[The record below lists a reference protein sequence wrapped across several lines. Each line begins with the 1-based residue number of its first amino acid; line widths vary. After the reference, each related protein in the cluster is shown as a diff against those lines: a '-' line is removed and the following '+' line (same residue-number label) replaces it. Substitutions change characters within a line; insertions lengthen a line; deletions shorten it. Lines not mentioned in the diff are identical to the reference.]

1 MTPVCL
7 QLLQNPAQFI
17 KNASTQQWTDF
28 IHQAREQALL
38 GSCYFLLQ
46 DAGLY
51 DAIPDKVKT
60 HLYSGYIYAQKQKI
74 SLIKEMLK
82 LEPFFSD
89 APYPCVL
96 LKGCAYR
103 LTELAMARGRVF
115 SDIDILVPQQQFP
128 DALQRLNE
136 AGFIEFGMSDY
147 DRRYYLRWS
156 HQHPPLIHYL
166 RGVSIDLHHH
176 IYPVSSQEN
185 ILIEPMLR
193 QSIPLAGSSFAV
205 PTKALMFVH
214 ACVHL
219 FYQDET
225 HKLVKDLWDLYQL
238 YLDAIAEG
246 ETDIVQAA
254 TDLNA
259 QAAVY
264 YAFDVL
270 EWLFQINVSAQA
282 LSQLKP
288 FANHSQRRSM
298 RWLLAQLFNPQSS
311 WYRLAHIWWTI
322 RGHLLKMGPMTLLY
336 HSVAKSVEQY
346 RERRIHT
353 KQQQQ
358 QDALTKP
365 KDAGFQ

>member
-7 QLLQNPAQFI
+7 QLLQNPAKFI
-17 KNASTQQWTDF
+17 EQASALDWTEL

-51 DAIPDKVKT
+51 NNIPDKVKT
-60 HLYSGYIYAQKQKI
+60 HLYSGYIYAQKQKV

-82 LEPFFSD
+82 LESFFSD

-103 LTELAMARGRVF
+103 LTELPMARGRVF
-115 SDIDILVPQQQFP
+115 SDIDILVPQSQFP
-128 DALQRLNE
+128 DALLRLNE

-193 QSIPLAGSSFAV
+193 QSIRLPGSSFAV

-238 YLDAIAEG
+238 YLGAMAEG
-246 ETDIVQAA
+246 EAPIVLAA
-254 TDLNA
+254 IDLNA

-270 EWLFQINVSAQA
+270 KWLFQVDVSDLAMA
-282 LSQLKP
+282 QLKP
-288 FANHSQRRSM
+288 YANHSQRNSM
-298 RWLLAQLFNPQSS
+298 RWLLSKLFNPASR
-311 WYRLAHIWWTI
+311 WHRVAYVWWTI

-336 HSVAKSVEQY
+336 HSIAKSLEQY
-346 RERRIHT
+346 RERRTHT
-353 KQQQQ
+353 AEQQHK
-358 QDALTKP
+358 DAQTKP

>member
-1 MTPVCL
+1 MTPLCL
-7 QLLQNPAQFI
+7 QLLQNPALFI
-17 KNASTQQWTDF
+17 QKASAQDWTQL

-46 DAGLY
+46 DSGLY
-51 DAIPDKVKT
+51 PQIPDKVKN
-60 HLYSGYIYAQKQKI
+60 HFYSGYMYAQKQKI
-74 SLIKEMLK
+74 SLMKEMLK
-82 LEPFFSD
+82 LESFFSD

-96 LKGCAYR
+96 LKGSAYR
-103 LTELAMARGRVF
+103 LSELPMARGRIF
-115 SDIDILVPQQQFP
+115 SDIDLLVPQEKFP
-128 DALQRLNE
+128 DALLRLNE
-136 AGFIEFGMSDY
+136 AGFIEFGMSEY

-176 IYPVSSQEN
+176 IYPVSSKED
-185 ILIEPMLR
+185 ILVEPILK
-193 QSIPLAGSSFAV
+193 QSIPLTGSAFAV

-225 HKLVKDLWDLYQL
+225 HKLIKDLWDLYQL
-238 YLDAIAEG
+238 YLAALDEG
-246 ETDIVQAA
+246 ETQMVQAA

-270 EWLFQINVSAQA
+270 QWLFNIEVSTPA
-282 LSQLKP
+282 LASLKP
-288 FANHSQRRSM
+288 YANHSQRRSM
-298 RWLLAQLFNPQSS
+298 RWLLAQLFDPQS
-311 WYRLAHIWWTI
+311 RFHQLAHLWWII

-336 HSVAKSVEQY
+336 HSIAKSIEQY
-346 RERRIHT
+346 RERRIHSE
-353 KQQQQ
+353 QQQQ

-365 KDAGFQ
+365 KDAGLL

>member
-1 MTPVCL
+1 MTPICL
-7 QLLQNPAQFI
+7 QLLQNPAFFV
-17 KNASTQQWTDF
+17 KNASTQQWTDL

-51 DAIPDKVKT
+51 DSIPDKVKS
-60 HLYSGYIYAQKQKI
+60 HFYSGYIYAQKQKMT
-74 SLIKEMLK
+74 LIKEMLK

-193 QSIPLAGSSFAV
+193 QSIPLQGSSFAV

-246 ETDIVQAA
+246 EANIVQAA

-270 EWLFQINVSAQA
+270 EWLFNIDVSAQA
-282 LSQLKP
+282 LTQLKP

-311 WYRLAHIWWTI
+311 CHRLAHFWWTI

-336 HSVAKSVEQY
+336 HSVAKSIEQY

-353 KQQQQ
+353 AQQQQ

>member
-1 MTPVCL
+1 MIPLCL
-7 QLLQNPAQFI
+7 QLLQNPSRFI
-17 KNASTQQWTDF
+17 GQASTADWTQL

-51 DAIPDKVKT
+51 DQIPDKVKT
-60 HLYSGYIYAQKQKI
+60 HFYSGYIYAQKQKI
-74 SLIKEMLK
+74 SLVKEMLK

-103 LTELAMARGRVF
+103 LSELAMARGRVF
-115 SDIDILVPQQQFP
+115 SDIDLLVPQAQFP
-128 DALQRLNE
+128 DALHRLNE
-136 AGFIEFGMSDY
+136 AGFIEFGMSEY

-176 IYPVSSQEN
+176 IYPVSSHEN
-185 ILIEPMLR
+185 ILIAPILN
-193 QSIPLAGSSFAV
+193 QSRAMPGSAFAV

-238 YLDAIAEG
+238 YQDAQAEG
-246 ETDIVQAA
+246 ENLMVQAA
-254 TDLNA
+254 MDLNA

-270 EWLFQINVSAQA
+270 TWLFKITVSAQA
-282 LSQLKP
+282 LAMLKP
-288 FANHSQRRSM
+288 YANHSQRRSM
-298 RWLLAQLFNPQSS
+298 RWLLSKLFNPQSH
-311 WYRLAHIWWTI
+311 WHQVAHLWWTI
-322 RGHLLKMGPMTLLY
+322 RGHLLKMGPLTLLY
-336 HSVAKSVEQY
+336 HSVAKSIEQY
-346 RERRIHT
+346 RERRLHSA
-353 KQQQQ
+353 QQQQ

-365 KDAGFQ
+365 KDAGLL

>member
-1 MTPVCL
+1 MTPLCL
-7 QLLQNPAQFI
+7 QLLQNPLLFI
-17 KNASTQQWTDF
+17 EQATDTDWTLL

-51 DAIPDKVKT
+51 DQIPDKVKT
-60 HLYSGYIYAQKQKI
+60 HFYSGYIYAQKQKI
-74 SLIKEMLK
+74 SLMKEMLK

-103 LTELAMARGRVF
+103 LSELPMARGRVF
-115 SDIDILVPQQQFP
+115 SDIDLLVPQQQFP

-136 AGFIEFGMSDY
+136 AGFIEFGMSEY

-176 IYPVSSQEN
+176 IYPVSSHEN
-185 ILIEPMLR
+185 ILIEPILS
-193 QSIPLAGSSFAV
+193 QSIRLEGSSFAV
-205 PTKALMFVH
+205 PTKSLMFVH

-225 HKLVKDLWDLYQL
+225 HKLIKDLWDLYQL
-238 YLDAIAEG
+238 YLDAMTEG
-246 ETDIVQAA
+246 ESQMVQAA
-254 TDLNA
+254 IDLNA

-270 EWLFQINVSAQA
+270 QWLFNIDVSEQS
-282 LSQLKP
+282 LTSLKP
-288 FANHSQRRSM
+288 YANHSQRRSM
-298 RWLLAQLFNPQSS
+298 RWLLAQLFDPKSGWHQ
-311 WYRLAHIWWTI
+311 LAHFWWTI

-336 HSVAKSVEQY
+336 HSVAKSIEQY

-353 KQQQQ
+353 AQQRQ

-365 KDAGFQ
+365 KDAGLL